1 MNGLKITRAEST
13 GGATKTTSWQVFFP
27 NQIQVVLEQ
36 ERLISSTSF
45 YGEEDYSLLE
55 TKKKNPASSQEAIC
69 SVLRVAMRTSF
80 PLPTNAAA
88 ESWMWCLRQEQSA
101 VTESAVNSVGVGG
114 EKTNPT
120 DSTARSPLG

>member
-1 MNGLKITRAEST
+1 M
-13 GGATKTTSWQVFFP
+13 
-27 NQIQVVLEQ
+27 VLEQ

-45 YGEEDYSLLE
+45 YGEEDCSLLE
-55 TKKKNPASSQEAIC
+55 TEKTNKKNNPASSQEAIC

-101 VTESAVNSVGVGG
+101 VTESAVNSVAGG
-114 EKTNPT
+114 GRKNK
-120 DSTARSPLG
+120 SY